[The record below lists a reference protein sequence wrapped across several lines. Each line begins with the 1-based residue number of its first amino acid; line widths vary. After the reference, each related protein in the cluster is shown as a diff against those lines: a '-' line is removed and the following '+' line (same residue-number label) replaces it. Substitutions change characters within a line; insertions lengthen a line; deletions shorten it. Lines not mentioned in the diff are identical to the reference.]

1 MGLSVVDLF
10 SGAGGFSAGFRD
22 AGFEIVAGLDIDLDS
37 VRSFSIN
44 FPKAVTIREDA
55 RLVRGSDIVKYVGDV
70 DVVIGG
76 PPCEA
81 YTGANPRRMRDPL
94 DRLYLDEL
102 GQLTLEF
109 IRLVGELKPRVFVM
123 ENVAA
128 ITEGGLREALI
139 NEFRRVGYSSI
150 HFNILHA
157 EDYAVPSIRRRAFIS
172 NIIIKPPKVG
182 RLVTVA
188 DALRGLPEPTPLIPN
203 HELVT
208 VSGRKIKGISRVNWG
223 QALYAYRGSGGMYR
237 NFIRLH
243 PGKPAPTVMG
253 SVRFIHP
260 FEDRLLTVREQA
272 RLMGFPDTHIFTGSK
287 DSQFNQV
294 GEAVPPPLAKAIA
307 EVVKRELT

>member
-1 MGLSVVDLF
+1 MKVVDLF

-22 AGFEIVAGLDIDLDS
+22 AGFEVVLGLDIDLDS
-37 VRSFSIN
+37 VRSFSLN

-55 RLVRGSDIVKYVGDV
+55 RLIRGSDIVKYVGDV

-81 YTGANPRRMRDPL
+81 YTGANPRRMSEPL
-94 DRLYLDEL
+94 DRLYSDEL

-128 ITEGGLREALI
+128 IMEGGLREALI
-139 NEFRRVGYSSI
+139 SEFRRVGYRDVY
-150 HFNILHA
+150 FNVLHA
-157 EDYAVPSIRRRAFIS
+157 EDYSVPSVRRRVFIS
-172 NIIIKPPKVG
+172 NIVIKPPKVG
-182 RLVTVA
+182 RLTTVA
-188 DALRGLPEPTPLIPN
+188 EALKGLPEPTPLIPN
-203 HELVT
+203 HEPVT

-223 QALYAYRGSGGMYR
+223 QALFTYRGSGGTYR

-243 PGKPAPTVMG
+243 PNKPAPTVMG

-272 RLMGFPDTHIFTGSK
+272 RLMGFPDTHIFMGSR

-307 EVVKRELT
+307 EVVKGKLT